1 MKFALAGLGTATPPF
16 SVAQADSV
24 TAAQSFCCE
33 TDQQRQWLK
42 LVYLRSGIE
51 RRFSVLLEN
60 GDPGIAGRQSFYPP
74 QAGPDD
80 RGPTTAARM
89 VRYEQAAPELAARAG
104 RAALADAG
112 WEAESISH
120 LVTVSCT
127 GFASPGFDF
136 SLIRDLG
143 LSPAVSRTQ
152 VGFMGCHGALIG
164 LRSAAAFATAQ
175 PGQRVLMCAVEL
187 STLHQQY
194 GFHPERVVA
203 NGLFADGAGA
213 VVGEVTE
220 HDAPGW
226 GVARHAT
233 LMLPDSQQCMGW
245 RIGDHGFE
253 MQLGAD
259 VPQQIGRQLGPWLDQ
274 WLAAAGR
281 RREDIKS
288 WAVHPG
294 GPRVLQATQAALALP
309 DGALAVSHAVL
320 RDYGNMSSAT
330 ILFILERLRAQA
342 APRPCVALAFGPGLS
357 IEGALLE

>member
-1 MKFALAGLGTATPPF
+1 MKFLLAGLGTATPPY
-16 SVAQADSV
+16 SVTQADSV

-60 GDPGIAGRQSFYPP
+60 GEPGIAGRQSFYPP
-74 QAGPDD
+74 QAHPAD

-89 VRYEQAAPELAARAG
+89 ARYEQAAPELAAAAG
-104 RAALADAG
+104 RAALAQAG
-112 WEAESISH
+112 WTAGSIGH

-143 LSPAVSRTQ
+143 LAPGVSRTQ

-164 LRSAAAFATAQ
+164 LRTAAAFARSE
-175 PGQRVLMCAVEL
+175 PGQRVLLCAVEL

-194 GFHPERVVA
+194 GFQPERVVA

-213 VVGEVTE
+213 AVGTWSA
-220 HDAPGW
+220 DATAGW
-226 GVARHAT
+226 GVTAHAT
-233 LMLPDSQQCMGW
+233 LLLPNTGHCMGW

-253 MQLGAD
+253 MQLAPE
-259 VPQQIGRQLGPWLDQ
+259 VPRQIGEHLGPWLDR
-274 WLAAAGR
+274 WLNGQGR
-281 RREDIKS
+281 RREEIRS

-294 GPRVLQATQAALALP
+294 GPRVLQATAESLALP
-309 DGALAVSHAVL
+309 PDALSASHAIL

-330 ILFILERLRAQA
+330 IVFILEQLRRQQA
-342 APRPCVALAFGPGLS
+342 PLPCIALAFGPGLS
-357 IEGALLE
+357 IEAALIE